1 MKQMPEQL
9 PSLPGVYLF
18 KQDDI
23 LLYVGKA
30 KNLKKRVASYFHKQ
44 KTDWK
49 IQALVEEHTHIEHIV
64 THSETDAL
72 LLEAQLI
79 REHKPKFNVLLK
91 SGQPFVYLL
100 FTQDPLPLF
109 ELTRNK
115 IKKGIYFGPFL
126 HKSKVRS
133 AHAYLM
139 RTFQLSLCNTKIEN
153 GCLNYHVGNCAG
165 NCLSTFDTQAYLF
178 RLQLVQTLLEGN
190 FNASLKAVKEKVA
203 EHSKNFEFEKANNVH
218 RYLQNLEVIFTTL
231 KTKFSLTK
239 YEKDI
244 LLAIAPTRRQKEEDL
259 EIGKKIQE
267 LFALTKA
274 PSTIDCF
281 DISHF
286 QSSYIVGSCIR
297 FKNGIPD
304 KNNFRRFKI
313 KSLKEQNDY
322 AALQEIVL
330 RRYRNPEDIPDL
342 IVIDGGLGQL
352 HAVEKVLP
360 QAEIISLAKRE
371 ELVFSKS
378 LTQPV
383 PLSLHSEVGKLII
396 ALRDYAHHFA
406 ISYHKLLRLKNM
418 RL

>member
-1 MKQMPEQL
+1 MKQMTEQL

-18 KQDDI
+18 KHDNV

-30 KNLKKRVASYFHKQ
+30 KNLKKRVSSYFTKQ

-49 IQALVEEHTHIEHIV
+49 IQALVQEHTHIEHIV

-91 SGQPFVYLL
+91 SGQPFVYFL
-100 FTQDPLPLF
+100 FTHDTPPLF
-109 ELTRNK
+109 ELARNK
-115 IKKGIYFGPFL
+115 IKKGTYFGPFL

-133 AHAYLM
+133 AYAYLM

-165 NCLSTFDTQAYLF
+165 NCLATFDQEAYIF
-178 RLQLVQTLLEGN
+178 RLHLAQSLLEGN
-190 FNASLKAVKEKVA
+190 YNASLKAVKEKIA
-203 EHSKNFEFEKANNVH
+203 EHIKNLEFEKAHNVH

-244 LLAIAPTRRQKEEDL
+244 LLVTASTKRKKEEDF
-259 EIGKKIQE
+259 EIGTKIQE
-267 LFALTKA
+267 LFALKKA
-274 PSTIDCF
+274 PATIDCF

-286 QSSYIVGSCIR
+286 QSSFIVGSCIR
-297 FKNGIPD
+297 FTNGIPD
-304 KNNFRRFKI
+304 KDNFRRFKI

-330 RRYRNPEDIPDL
+330 RRYKNPEEIPDL

-352 HAVEKVLP
+352 HAIEKVLP

-378 LTQPV
+378 LTEPV

-406 ISYHKLLRLKNM
+406 ISYHKLLRSKHM
-418 RL
+418 RS

>member
-1 MKQMPEQL
+1 MKIPDL
-9 PSLPGVYLF
+9 PTLPGVYLF
-18 KQDDI
+18 KQEDT

-30 KNLKKRVASYFHKQ
+30 KNLKKRVTSYFQKQ

-79 REHKPKFNVLLK
+79 REHTPKFNVLLK

-100 FTQDPLPLF
+100 FTQGELPLF
-109 ELTRNK
+109 ELARNK

-165 NCLSTFDTQAYLF
+165 NCLSTFDVQSYLF
-178 RLQLVQTLLEGN
+178 RLNLVQTLLEGN
-190 FNASLKAVKEKVA
+190 FTASLKAVKTQLA
-203 EHSKNFEFEKANNVH
+203 EHIKNLEFEKANTVH

-231 KTKFSLTK
+231 KTKYSLTK

-244 LLAIAPTRRQKEEDL
+244 LLVTTPTQRKQKEENL

-267 LFALTKA
+267 LFALSKA

-297 FKNGIPD
+297 FKNGVPD

-330 RRYRNPEDIPDL
+330 RRYKNPEEIPDL
-342 IVIDGGLGQL
+342 IVIDGGIGQL
-352 HAVEKVLP
+352 HAVEKILP
-360 QAEIISLAKRE
+360 NAEIISLAKRE

-378 LTQPV
+378 LTQPIA
-383 PLSLHSEVGKLII
+383 LSLHSDVGKLII

-406 ISYHKLLRLKNM
+406 IQYHKLLRSKHM
-418 RL
+418 RN